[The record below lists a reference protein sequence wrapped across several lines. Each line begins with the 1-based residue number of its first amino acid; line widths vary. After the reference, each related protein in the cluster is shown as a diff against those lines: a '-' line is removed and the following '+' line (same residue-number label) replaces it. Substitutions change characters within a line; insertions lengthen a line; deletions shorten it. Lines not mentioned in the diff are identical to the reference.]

1 MKLIR
6 ELKARA
12 VRSSDFTVFVPSFLL
27 LTILTWSGEQ
37 TKKKDEWFLSKVVN
51 IATTKQATY
60 SQSLNDFEWLL

>member
-6 ELKARA
+6 ELEARA
-12 VRSSDFTVFVPSFLL
+12 VKSSDFTVF

-51 IATTKQATY
+51 KATTKQAMMY
-60 SQSLNDFEWLL
+60 SQSLNDFKWFL

>member
-12 VRSSDFTVFVPSFLL
+12 VKSSDFTVF

-37 TKKKDEWFLSKVVN
+37 TKKKKDEWFLSKVVN
-51 IATTKQATY
+51 IATTKQAMMY
-60 SQSLNDFEWLL
+60 SQSLNDFKWFQ